1 MEWIIAAAI
10 FVAGL
15 FSGYAIKVG
24 LDVRS
29 KKSVRSPIASAK
41 DRSVAQ
47 SGNVAGGH
55 IAGGNIHT
63 DTK

>member
-1 MEWIIAAAI
+1 MEWAIAVAI

-15 FSGYAIKVG
+15 LSGYTIKVA
-24 LDVRS
+24 LDIRT
-29 KKSVRSPIASAK
+29 KKSIQSPSASAK
-41 DRSVAQ
+41 DNSVAQ

-63 DTK
+63 ETK